1 MFSSASEVACLRFFS
16 QLRLVRFQGHFK
28 SLTLCQFPYYPILH
42 GIYSSS
48 SLPLQ
53 NLARALP
60 ILCCS
65 LHVAAAVDKVTQV
78 VSWLVVKKYYLMETG
93 KYISKV
99 V

>member
-1 MFSSASEVACLRFFS
+1 MSTVAYLHFIEGYLLS
-16 QLRLVRFQGHFK
+16 QPCLVRFQGPLK

-65 LHVAAAVDKVTQV
+65 LHVAAAVDKVTKI
-78 VSWLVVKKYYLMETG
+78 VSWLVVMK
-93 KYISKV
+93 
-99 V
+99 